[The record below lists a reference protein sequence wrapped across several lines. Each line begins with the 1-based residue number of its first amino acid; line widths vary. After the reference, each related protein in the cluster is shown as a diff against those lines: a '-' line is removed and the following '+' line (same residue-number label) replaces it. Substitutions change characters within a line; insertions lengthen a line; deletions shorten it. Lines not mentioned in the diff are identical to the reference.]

1 MPRGRPIVGLDLIDG
16 IAAPRAARRRVRLV
30 LATVV
35 GHLSVAEACAHLGVR
50 RSRFHALRQQVL
62 RGALE
67 AASTRPRGRPRT
79 RVDETPTVRAL
90 RERIVDLELA
100 LRTTQLRSEIALTM
114 PFLLDRLGRKK
125 KARTA
130 AGPSTARARRAGRA
144 RTAARVR

>member
-1 MPRGRPIVGLDLIDG
+1 VGLDLIDG
-16 IAAPRAARRRVRLV
+16 IDAPRAARRRVRLV

-35 GHLSVAEACAHLGVR
+35 GDLSVAEACAQLGVR

-79 RVDETPTVRAL
+79 RVEEPSTVQAL
-90 RERIVDLELA
+90 RARIVDLELA

-125 KARTA
+125 KARA
-130 AGPSTARARRAGRA
+130 GAGPSAARARRPGRA
-144 RTAARVR
+144 QTAARAR